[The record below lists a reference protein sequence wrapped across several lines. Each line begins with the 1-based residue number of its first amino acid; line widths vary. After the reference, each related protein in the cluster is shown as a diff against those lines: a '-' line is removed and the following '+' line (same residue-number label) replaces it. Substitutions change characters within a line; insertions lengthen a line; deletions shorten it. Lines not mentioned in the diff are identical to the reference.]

1 MTIRLFADTRR
12 LPTIIREESISR
24 RRVNKLIW
32 FLSLLSGVFVL
43 WVLWRYGVAADA
55 LAQAP
60 AGLLDLL
67 GLLTGAGLLT
77 LIALWLV
84 AGWQWA
90 ALQRDVRRPAMTIEQ
105 LYALSPRAFEH
116 YVAELFERRGYTVEV
131 RGRAGDLGVDLVLS
145 RLDGRRAIVQC
156 KRYRHAIGPE
166 IVRELF
172 GTMVHER
179 AAHGFL
185 VTTAAITEAARSW
198 AADKPITLI
207 DGPALAGLSDDLQV
221 TPAKRART

>member
-1 MTIRLFADTRR
+1 
-12 LPTIIREESISR
+12 
-24 RRVNKLIW
+24 VNKLIW
-32 FLSLLSGVFVL
+32 LLSLLSGVFVL
-43 WVLWRYGVAADA
+43 WVLWLYGLAAES
-55 LAQAP
+55 LTRAP
-60 AGLLDLL
+60 AGLLDFL
-67 GLLTGAGLLT
+67 GLLTAAGFLT
-77 LIALWLV
+77 LIALWGV

-90 ALQRDVRRPAMTIEQ
+90 ALRRDVSRPAMTVEQ

-116 YVAELFERRGYTVEV
+116 YVAELFERRGYAVEV
-131 RGRAGDLGVDLVLS
+131 RGRAGDLGVDLALT
-145 RLDGRRAIVQC
+145 RADGRRAIVQC

-185 VTTAAITEAARSW
+185 VTTAAISEAARSW

-207 DGPALAGLSDDLQV
+207 DGPTLAGLSDDLQV
-221 TPAKRART
+221 TRTEHAGL